1 MRTLTRTLLVAWPLT
16 LVMSAACVTEAVGPD
31 DGEEGTPSDE
41 LPADAPQLPVPVGPL
56 ADVAATSDTLT
67 VMEPLA
73 TNFRPRV
80 TDARGSWDLEAR
92 QCLIAGPF
100 QCGGWYPWESFPTVS
115 STWSDEIPSQRFD
128 ATGDLIPMAFS
139 GLGRILVFENGSA
152 ATPGLLRYIGSG
164 TVGGDDYETRK
175 DFLPLVLSETVYL
188 RRDRYWVRQQ
198 LSSGVGE
205 YLLVTGNTEASLST
219 TYSSGTSRTET
230 EEFGR
235 SVTATAGLSYGPL
248 SASVSGTLSQSYS
261 TTVEVREETSETFT
275 RTVRGTPGKQ
285 TRFMV
290 WALTERYTFTD
301 ANGDPFT
308 DPNYELVLDEILYR
322 HGVATALQ
330 ATEFPLN

>member
-1 MRTLTRTLLVAWPLT
+1 MRTFYRTLLVGWPLV
-16 LVMSAACVTEAVGPD
+16 LMLAAACSTPPVGPD
-31 DGEEGTPSDE
+31 VEEGTPSDE
-41 LPADAPQLPVPVGPL
+41 LPADAPALPVPAGPL

-67 VMEPLA
+67 VIEPLA
-73 TNFRPRV
+73 TSFRPRV
-80 TDARGSWDLEAR
+80 TNALGSWDLEAR
-92 QCLIAGPF
+92 QCIVEILF
-100 QCGGWYPWESFPTVS
+100 NCSQWYPWEAFSTIW

-128 ATGDLIPMAFS
+128 ATDDLIPMAFS
-139 GLGRILVFENGSA
+139 ELGRILLFENGSA
-152 ATPGLLRYIGSG
+152 ARPKLLHYTGSG
-164 TVGGDDYETRK
+164 TAGGDDYETKK

-219 TYSSGTSRTET
+219 TYSSGTSRSET
-230 EEFGR
+230 EGFGR
-235 SVTATAGLSYGPL
+235 SVTATAGLGYGPL
-248 SASVSGTLSQSYS
+248 SASVSATLSQSYS

-301 ANGDPFT
+301 ANGEPFT
-308 DPNYELVLDEILYR
+308 DPSYELVLDEILYR

-330 ATEFPLN
+330 ATEFPLD